1 MQLIRI
7 RPNGKIEIIPEAISA
22 IASVDGPI
30 GFVSLVGKTRT
41 GKSCLLNRLLH
52 LTGDGVK
59 VSLDSFEWILRLRA
73 ALRVFGCGL
82 SPSLINSSTATS
94 SFSVM
99 LS

>member
-52 LTGDGVK
+52 LTGDG
-59 VSLDSFEWILRLRA
+59 F
-73 ALRVFGCGL
+73 RVD
-82 SPSLINSSTATS
+82 PSTS
-94 SFSVM
+94 SCTEGIWMWSEPFFNQQFNCNIFF
-99 LS
+99 LDT